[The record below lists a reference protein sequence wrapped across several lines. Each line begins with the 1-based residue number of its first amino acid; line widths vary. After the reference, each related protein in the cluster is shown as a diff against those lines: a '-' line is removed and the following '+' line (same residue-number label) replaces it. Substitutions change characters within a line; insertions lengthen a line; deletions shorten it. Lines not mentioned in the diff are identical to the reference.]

1 MIDGLVVGKL
11 TGEAEMRDG
20 KNASRYAV
28 AKVKVASAEAEPVI
42 VNVIAF
48 AVDTCAALMALRDG
62 DSLALSGSL
71 TPKVWVDKQGN
82 TRPALD
88 MVANQI
94 LTAYHVARKQDA
106 ITAVD

>member
-11 TGEAEMRDG
+11 SGAAEMRDG
-20 KNASRYAV
+20 KNASRFAV
-28 AKVKVASAEAEPVI
+28 AKVKVASEDGEPLI

-48 AVDTCAALMALRDG
+48 AVDTCAELMALHDG

-82 TRPALD
+82 SRPVLD

-94 LTAYHVARKQDA
+94 LTAYHLARKQDA
-106 ITAVD
+106 MAKIC